1 MSVFVRWYNKVVEG
15 SIVNEHDLF
24 GMVAVSIP
32 IQGVQATALF
42 TPQHVYKTLQDACG
56 NYPKHFP
63 TPKELVYPEPP
74 VKATVPALRSALR
87 PVPATSVVGVSG
99 VSGSAGVSP
108 EYLALQQF
116 KHDHWDTTKN
126 MLQLAYWPEFD
137 RLYHAYQRKRHEM
150 KQPKKLQKTM
160 NIEHPFTPQEA
171 ILPMAKPEPPV
182 KARPLRPVPAPS
194 VAGVSV
200 RPVPATSVAGPK
212 KKITITELSLF
223 D

>member
-1 MSVFVRWYNKVVEG
+1 MSVFVRWYNNVVEG

-32 IQGVQATALF
+32 VQGVQATALF

-56 NYPKHFP
+56 EYPKIFP
-63 TPKELVYPEPP
+63 TPKEIVHPEPHIN
-74 VKATVPALRSALR
+74 VCETVSKAIEEVRVLSGLPADISQQ
-87 PVPATSVVGVSG
+87 
-99 VSGSAGVSP
+99 
-108 EYLALQQF
+108 YIALQQF
-116 KHDHWDTTKN
+116 KHDHWDSSRN

-150 KQPKKLQKTM
+150 KQPKQPQKAM

-182 KARPLRPVPAPS
+182 KARPLRPVS
-194 VAGVSV
+194 E
-200 RPVPATSVAGPK
+200 TSVSGPK

>member
-1 MSVFVRWYNKVVEG
+1 MSVFVRWYNNVVEG

-32 IQGVQATALF
+32 VQGVQATALF

-56 NYPKHFP
+56 EYPKHFP
-63 TPKELVYPEPP
+63 TPKEIVHPEPHFSACET
-74 VKATVPALRSALR
+74 VSKAIEEVRVLSGLPADIFQQ
-87 PVPATSVVGVSG
+87 
-99 VSGSAGVSP
+99 
-108 EYLALQQF
+108 YIALQQF
-116 KHDHWDTTKN
+116 KHDHWDNSRN

-150 KQPKKLQKTM
+150 KQPKQLQKTM
-160 NIEHPFTPQEA
+160 NIEHPVTPQEA
-171 ILPMAKPEPPV
+171 ILPMAKPQPPV
-182 KARPLRPVPAPS
+182 RTRPL
-194 VAGVSV
+194 

-212 KKITITELSLF
+212 KKTTVTELSLF